1 MLSTCSQHMQ
11 CLALRLET
19 SGLSERLE
27 RGGQGGGGGLWRLE
41 MFESDGHF
49 SVWWLCSREMKIHLT
64 YKAPNYLVKP
74 SMVSIPNHLL

>member
-1 MLSTCSQHMQ
+1 MQ

-41 MFESDGHF
+41 MFERDGHF
-49 SVWWLCSREMKIHLT
+49 RVCLVAGTALCCAVER
-64 YKAPNYLVKP
+64 
-74 SMVSIPNHLL
+74 